1 MNAKVRDVMT
11 TRVDMIG
18 HGAAFDEIAA
28 RLSELRISALPVID
42 DQYTVTGIVYDTDL
56 LDAEAVELTREA
68 LKADGGRPAAAHAR
82 RLWRSLT
89 AGDLGAHPPITIAPD
104 EPAEHAVR
112 LMHNC
117 RVKLLLVMDPT
128 GRLVG
133 TVGPAN
139 LLAAGNRLRF
149 SQSEPKPSGK
159 R

>member
-18 HGAAFDEIAA
+18 HSAVFDEIAA
-28 RLSELRISALPVID
+28 RLSELRVSALPVVD

-56 LDAEAVELTREA
+56 LEAEAVELAREA
-68 LKADGGRPAAAHAR
+68 LRASGGGPAATLPGRAYR
-82 RLWRSLT
+82 NLT
-89 AGDLGAHPPITIAPD
+89 ADDLTAHPSITIASD
-104 EPAEHAVR
+104 ESVEHAVR

-117 RVKLLLVMDPT
+117 RARLLLVMDPA

-139 LLAAGNRLRF
+139 LLAAGHRLRF
-149 SQSEPKPSGK
+149 SQSQPQPSGK

>member
-28 RLSELRISALPVID
+28 RLSELRVGALPVID

-56 LDAEAVELTREA
+56 LEAEAVELALEA
-68 LKADGGRPAAAHAR
+68 LQANGGGTAAAHPR
-82 RLWRSLT
+82 RPYRSLT
-89 AGDLGAHPPITIAPD
+89 AGDLGAHPSITIAPD

-117 RVKLLLVMDPT
+117 RVKLLLVRDPT

-133 TVGPAN
+133 TVSPAN
-139 LLAAGNRLRF
+139 LLAAGDRLH
-149 SQSEPKPSGK
+149 SA
-159 R
+159 

>member
-28 RLSELRISALPVID
+28 RLSELRVGALPVID
-42 DQYTVTGIVYDTDL
+42 DQYTVTGIVYDNDL
-56 LDAEAVELTREA
+56 LEAEAVELAREA
-68 LKADGGRPAAAHAR
+68 LQANGGGPAVAHPRRPY
-82 RLWRSLT
+82 RSLT
-89 AGDLGAHPPITIAPD
+89 AGDLGAHPSITIAPD

-117 RVKLLLVMDPT
+117 RVKLLLVRDPT

-133 TVGPAN
+133 TVSPAN
-139 LLAAGNRLRF
+139 LLAAGDRLH
-149 SQSEPKPSGK
+149 SS
-159 R
+159 

>member
-56 LDAEAVELTREA
+56 LDAEAVELAWEA
-68 LKADGGRPAAAHAR
+68 IQANGGPAAAYPR
-82 RLWRSLT
+82 RPYHSLT

-133 TVGPAN
+133 TVGPVN
-139 LLAAGNRLRF
+139 LLAAGNRIH
-149 SQSEPKPSGK
+149 SS
-159 R
+159 

>member
-28 RLSELRISALPVID
+28 RLSELRVGALPVID

-56 LDAEAVELTREA
+56 LEAEAVELALEA
-68 LKADGGRPAAAHAR
+68 LQANRGGTGAAHPR
-82 RLWRSLT
+82 RPYRSLT
-89 AGDLGAHPPITIAPD
+89 AGDLGAHPSITIAPD

-117 RVKLLLVMDPT
+117 RVKLLLVRDPT

-133 TVGPAN
+133 TVSPAN
-139 LLAAGNRLRF
+139 LLAAGDRLRC
-149 SQSEPKPSGK
+149 S
-159 R
+159 

>member
-28 RLSELRISALPVID
+28 RLSELRVSALPVID

-56 LDAEAVELTREA
+56 LEAEAVELAREA
-68 LKADGGRPAAAHAR
+68 LRANGGGPAAAHPR
-82 RLWRSLT
+82 RRYRSLT
-89 AGDLGAHPPITIAPD
+89 AGDLGAHPSITIAPD
-104 EPAEHAVR
+104 EPAEHALL

-117 RVKLLLVMDPT
+117 RVKLLLVRDPA

-133 TVGPAN
+133 TVSPAN
-139 LLAAGNRLRF
+139 LLAAGDRLR
-149 SQSEPKPSGK
+149 SS
-159 R
+159 

>member
-28 RLSELRISALPVID
+28 RLSELRVGALPVID

-56 LDAEAVELTREA
+56 LEAEAVELAREA
-68 LKADGGRPAAAHAR
+68 LQANGGGTAAAHPR
-82 RLWRSLT
+82 RPYRSLT
-89 AGDLGAHPPITIAPD
+89 AGDLGAHPSITIAPD

-117 RVKLLLVMDPT
+117 RVKLLLVRDPT

-133 TVGPAN
+133 TVSPAN
-139 LLAAGNRLRF
+139 LLAAGDRLRC
-149 SQSEPKPSGK
+149 S
-159 R
+159 

>member
-28 RLSELRISALPVID
+28 RLSELRVGALPVID

-56 LDAEAVELTREA
+56 LEAEAVELAREA
-68 LKADGGRPAAAHAR
+68 LQANGGGPAVAHPRRPY
-82 RLWRSLT
+82 RSLT
-89 AGDLGAHPPITIAPD
+89 AGDLGAHPSITIAPD

-117 RVKLLLVMDPT
+117 RVKLLLVRDPT

-133 TVGPAN
+133 TVSPAN
-139 LLAAGNRLRF
+139 LLAAGDRLRC
-149 SQSEPKPSGK
+149 S
-159 R
+159 

>member
-18 HGAAFDEIAA
+18 HGAAFGEIAA
-28 RLSELRISALPVID
+28 RLSELRVGALPVID

-56 LDAEAVELTREA
+56 LAAEAVELAREA
-68 LKADGGRPAAAHAR
+68 LQANGGGPAAAHPR
-82 RLWRSLT
+82 RPCRSLT
-89 AGDLGAHPPITIAPD
+89 AGDLGAHPSITIAPD
-104 EPAEHAVR
+104 EPAEHALR

-117 RVKLLLVMDPT
+117 GVKLLLVMDPT

-139 LLAAGNRLRF
+139 LLAAGDRLR
-149 SQSEPKPSGK
+149 SG
-159 R
+159 

>member
-28 RLSELRISALPVID
+28 RLSELRVSALPVID

-56 LDAEAVELTREA
+56 LDAEAAELAREA
-68 LKADGGRPAAAHAR
+68 LQADDGGPAAAYSR
-82 RLWRSLT
+82 RQYRSLT
-89 AGDLGAHPPITIAPD
+89 AGDLGAHPSITIAPD
-104 EPAEHAVR
+104 EPAEHALL

-117 RVKLLLVMDPT
+117 RVKLLLVRDPT

-133 TVGPAN
+133 TVSPAN
-139 LLAAGNRLRF
+139 LLAGHRLH
-149 SQSEPKPSGK
+149 SS
-159 R
+159 

>member
-18 HGAAFDEIAA
+18 HSAAFDEVAA
-28 RLSELRISALPVID
+28 RLSELRVSALPVID

-56 LDAEAVELTREA
+56 LDAEAVDLDREA
-68 LKADGGRPAAAHAR
+68 LLANGGGPAAAHPR
-82 RLWRSLT
+82 RPYRSLT
-89 AGDLGAHPPITIAPD
+89 AGDLGTHPSIMIAPD
-104 EPAEHAVR
+104 EPAENAVR

-117 RVKLLLVMDPT
+117 RAKLLLVMDPT

-139 LLAAGNRLRF
+139 LLAARDRLR
-149 SQSEPKPSGK
+149 SC
-159 R
+159 

>member
-1 MNAKVRDVMT
+1 MTAKVRDVMT

-56 LDAEAVELTREA
+56 LDAEAVELAREA
-68 LKADGGRPAAAHAR
+68 PQANGGGRGAAHPR
-82 RLWRSLT
+82 GPYRSLT

-112 LMHNC
+112 LMYNC

-139 LLAAGNRLRF
+139 LLAAGDRLH
-149 SQSEPKPSGK
+149 SS
-159 R
+159 

>member
-1 MNAKVRDVMT
+1 MNGKVRDVMT

-56 LDAEAVELTREA
+56 LEAEAVELAREA
-68 LKADGGRPAAAHAR
+68 LQANGAGPAAAHPGR
-82 RLWRSLT
+82 PYRSLT
-89 AGDLGAHPPITIAPD
+89 AGDLGTHPPITIAPD

-117 RVKLLLVMDPT
+117 RVKLLLVMNAA

-133 TVGPAN
+133 TVSSAN
-139 LLAAGNRLRF
+139 LLAAGGRRHVA
-149 SQSEPKPSGK
+149 
-159 R
+159 